1 MYGAGY
7 WSKGGNV
14 LNKKIR
20 YTDARLAMGER
31 VTEFLPPPS
40 AFVKCEPTTKVTL
53 ELTQSSLAFVKNQG
67 KRAGVPY
74 QRMLC
79 GLIDAY
85 ANQYDVAV
93 EGTHSR
99 RETRPIS
106 PTV

>member
-14 LNKKIR
+14 FNKKIR

-31 VTEFLPPPS
+31 ITEFLPPPS
-40 AFVKCEPTTKVTL
+40 ALVKREPTTKVTL
-53 ELTQSSLAFVKNQG
+53 ELTQSSLAFLKNQG

-93 EGTHSR
+93 EGTHRR
-99 RETRPIS
+99 REMGPIS